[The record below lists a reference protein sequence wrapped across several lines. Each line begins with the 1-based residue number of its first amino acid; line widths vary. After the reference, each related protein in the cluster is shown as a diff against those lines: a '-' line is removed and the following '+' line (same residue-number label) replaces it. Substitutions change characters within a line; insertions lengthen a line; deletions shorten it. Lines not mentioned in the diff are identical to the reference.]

1 MKPAFLTFVIL
12 AVSSTA
18 IAEEPSPYGSKEA
31 WQQAVP
37 ENYHR
42 RPEFAFVETD
52 ADLPRVLLIGDSI
65 SMSYTVGV
73 RQRLT
78 GLANVYRA
86 PDNCR
91 STRQTLAEIETYLG
105 GVEWDVIHFNWGIHD
120 ITHLNDEGRA
130 VPPPEGKHQVG
141 LEQYKG
147 NLRKLAERLRKTNA
161 KLVWASTTPVGQ
173 KTEVKG
179 YRRDRDVA
187 AYNAAAVEVMT
198 AEQIAINDLYARA
211 KPHAEELLS
220 DGVHFNRSGQEFL
233 PEVVSEAIRSQL
245 MWFRE
250 DFTETPPEIPVQ
262 QKHLANPDLIL
273 KRLGP
278 GEGQIKRS
286 FHETI
291 PGDPHYV
298 WSGLCPGRWAV
309 AFEHRVSS
317 VDLSRH
323 GKVRWRTKQSADR
336 VLRVIVNTGDGW
348 LVSDRG
354 TPQSKDWI
362 VDAIDLT
369 RCRWFRL
376 DIESVTK
383 GELIENP
390 DLSNLRDIGFT
401 DLMPGGQSKA
411 CSRLDWI
418 EVYGRTGQRRKGIR

>member
-1 MKPAFLTFVIL
+1 MRPVVQAIVIL
-12 AVSSTA
+12 TIGSAA
-18 IAEEPSPYGSKEA
+18 LAKEPPLYSSKEA
-31 WQQAVP
+31 WQRVVP
-37 ENYHR
+37 VNYQR
-42 RPEFAFVETD
+42 RPEFAFVE
-52 ADLPRVLLIGDSI
+52 ADTRLPHVLLIGDSI

-73 RQRLT
+73 RQRLA
-78 GLANVYRA
+78 GIANVYRA

-105 GVEWDVIHFNWGIHD
+105 GVDWDVIHFNWGIHD
-120 ITHLNDEGRA
+120 ITHLNDEGRVA
-130 VPPPEGKHQVG
+130 PPPEGKHQVG
-141 LEQYKG
+141 LEQYTD
-147 NLRKLAERLRKTNA
+147 NLRKLVERLKKTNA

-187 AYNAAAVEVMT
+187 AYNAVAAEVLT
-198 AEQIAINDLYARA
+198 AEQIAINDLYAPV
-211 KPHAEELLS
+211 KPRAEELLS
-220 DGVHFNRSGQEFL
+220 DGVHFTRKGQEAL
-233 PEVVSEAIRSQL
+233 AKAVSEAIRSQL
-245 MWFRE
+245 IWFRE

-262 QKHLANPDLIL
+262 QEHLANPDLIL
-273 KRLGP
+273 TRLGP

-286 FHETI
+286 FHENT

-298 WSGLCPGRWAV
+298 WSGLCPRKWAI

-317 VDLSRH
+317 IDLSGR

-354 TPQSKDWI
+354 TPQSEDWI
-362 VDAIDLT
+362 IDEIDLT
-369 RCRWFRL
+369 ECRWFRL

-383 GELIENP
+383 GELVENLA
-390 DLSNLRDIGFT
+390 LSRVREIGFT

-418 EVYGRTGQRRKGIR
+418 EVYGKVNQRKKTTQ